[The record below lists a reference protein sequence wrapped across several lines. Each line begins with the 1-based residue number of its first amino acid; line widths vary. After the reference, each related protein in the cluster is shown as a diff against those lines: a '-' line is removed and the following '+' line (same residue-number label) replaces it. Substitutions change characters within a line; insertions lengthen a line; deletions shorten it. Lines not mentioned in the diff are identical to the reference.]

1 MLTCSSDAERMRVH
15 PGRVEA
21 PSRGSQGGMRAEE
34 DARSGGWG
42 HHAPAGAQGCCCCD
56 SRRLEGCPFNP
67 TNGADLTRSLK
78 RNIHLKTLMLRRGS
92 LERGKECPPVVAR
105 QLERLS

>member
-1 MLTCSSDAERMRVH
+1 MDAGSPGEDGSPLPRLSGRDEGRGGCEVGWLGAPH
-15 PGRVEA
+15 PREL
-21 PSRGSQGGMRAEE
+21 RA
-34 DARSGGWG
+34 AV
-42 HHAPAGAQGCCCCD
+42 PVTP
-56 SRRLEGCPFNP
+56 RRLEGCPFDP

-92 LERGKECPPVVAR
+92 LERGDECPPVLAP